1 MKMYTQEEVE
11 QMIDE
16 ATTEQPST
24 AEGWLAH
31 YNGNVT
37 KCAEAL
43 GVSVVTLRK
52 HRDNGTLSNI
62 LVYSGK
68 VYMYKNEVGAVGA
81 VRDVRDV
88 VSVSNT
94 PSEAEWELIPPERA
108 NTVAKFNKQLNL
120 VLKPNIKITR
130 NPSTGRVQYWRKKNV

>member
-11 QMIDE
+11 KMIDE

-24 AEGWLAH
+24 AEGWLEH
-31 YNGNVT
+31 FKGNVT

-52 HRDNGTLSNI
+52 HRDNNTLSNI

-68 VYMYKNEVGAVGA
+68 VYMYKNDVGA
-81 VRDVRDV
+81 
-88 VSVSNT
+88 VSNT
-94 PSEAEWELIPPERA
+94 PSEAELIPTEEEWELIPPERA
-108 NTVAKFNKQLNL
+108 NAVTTFDKNLNV

-130 NPSTGRVQYWRKKNV
+130 NPSTGRVQYWRKVDV

>member
-1 MKMYTQEEVE
+1 MYTQEEVE

-16 ATTEQPST
+16 ATTENPST
-24 AEGWLAH
+24 AEGWLEH
-31 YNGNVT
+31 YNGNIT
-37 KCAEAL
+37 RCAEAL

-68 VYMYKNEVGAVGA
+68 VYMYKNDVGA
-81 VRDVRDV
+81 
-88 VSVSNT
+88 VSNT
-94 PSEAEWELIPPERA
+94 PLPPEAEAEWELIPPERA

>member
-1 MKMYTQEEVE
+1 MTITYTQEEVE

-24 AEGWLAH
+24 AEGWLEH
-31 YNGNVT
+31 FNGNVT

-68 VYMYKNEVGAVGA
+68 VYMYKNEVGAV
-81 VRDVRDV
+81 
-88 VSVSNT
+88 SNT
-94 PSEAEWELIPPERA
+94 PLPPLPQPEAEWELIPPERA

-130 NPSTGRVQYWRKKNV
+130 DSLTGRVQYWRKKNV

>member
-1 MKMYTQEEVE
+1 MKMYTQDEVE
-11 QMIDE
+11 QMVDE

-24 AEGWLAH
+24 AEGWLNH
-31 YNGNVT
+31 YNGNIT

-43 GVSVVTLRK
+43 GVSIVTLRK

-62 LVYSGK
+62 IVYSGK
-68 VYMYKNEVGAVGA
+68 VYMYKNDVGA
-81 VRDVRDV
+81 VRDV

-94 PSEAEWELIPPERA
+94 PPEAEWELIPPERA

-130 NPSTGRVQYWRKKNV
+130 DPSTGRVQYWRKKNV

>member
-11 QMIDE
+11 QMIDA

-24 AEGWLAH
+24 AEGWLEH
-31 YNGNVT
+31 FNGNVT

-68 VYMYKNEVGAVGA
+68 VYMYKNDVGA
-81 VRDVRDV
+81 VR
-88 VSVSNT
+88 NT
-94 PSEAEWELIPPERA
+94 PSEADLETLYISS
-108 NTVAKFNKQLNL
+108 
-120 VLKPNIKITR
+120 LKSR
-130 NPSTGRVQYWRKKNV
+130 

>member
-11 QMIDE
+11 QMIDA

-24 AEGWLAH
+24 AEGWLEH
-31 YNGNVT
+31 FNGNIT

-43 GVSVVTLRK
+43 GLSIITLRK

-68 VYMYKNEVGAVGA
+68 VYMYKNDVGA
-81 VRDVRDV
+81 
-88 VSVSNT
+88 VSNT
-94 PSEAEWELIPPERA
+94 PSEAEWELIQPEIA
-108 NTVAKFNKQLNL
+108 NSVANFDNQFNL

-130 NPSTGRVQYWRKKNV
+130 DKSTGRVQYWRKVDV

>member
-1 MKMYTQEEVE
+1 
-11 QMIDE
+11 MIDA

-24 AEGWLAH
+24 AEGWLNH
-31 YNGNVT
+31 FNGNVT

-43 GVSVVTLRK
+43 GVSIVTLRK

-68 VYMYKNEVGAVGA
+68 VYMYKNDVGA
-81 VRDVRDV
+81 
-88 VSVSNT
+88 VSNT
-94 PSEAEWELIPPERA
+94 PPLPLPLPEAEWELIPPERA
-108 NTVAKFNKQLNL
+108 NTVTTFDKQLNV

>member
-1 MKMYTQEEVE
+1 MTI
-11 QMIDE
+11 IDA

-24 AEGWLAH
+24 AEGWLNH
-31 YNGNVT
+31 FNGNVT

-43 GVSVVTLRK
+43 GLSNITLRK

-68 VYMYKNEVGAVGA
+68 VYMYKNDVGA
-81 VRDVRDV
+81 
-88 VSVSNT
+88 VSNT
-94 PSEAEWELIPPERA
+94 PSEAEWELIQPEIA
-108 NTVAKFNKQLNL
+108 NSVANFDNQFNL

-130 NPSTGRVQYWRKKNV
+130 DKSTGRVQYWRKVDV

>member
-1 MKMYTQEEVE
+1 MTI
-11 QMIDE
+11 IDA

-24 AEGWLAH
+24 AEGWLNH
-31 YNGNVT
+31 FNGNIS

-43 GVSVVTLRK
+43 GLSNITLRK

-68 VYMYKNEVGAVGA
+68 VYMYKNDVGA
-81 VRDVRDV
+81 
-88 VSVSNT
+88 VSNT
-94 PSEAEWELIPPERA
+94 PPEAEWELIPPEMA
-108 NTVAKFNKQLNL
+108 NAVAKFDKQFNL

-130 NPSTGRVQYWRKKNV
+130 DKSTGRVQYWRKKNV

>member
-1 MKMYTQEEVE
+1 MKMYTMKEVE
-11 QMIDE
+11 KMIDA
-16 ATTEQPST
+16 ATTEKPST
-24 AEGWLAH
+24 AEGWLEH
-31 YNGNVT
+31 FNGNVT

-68 VYMYKNEVGAVGA
+68 VYMYKNDVGA
-81 VRDVRDV
+81 
-88 VSVSNT
+88 VSNT
-94 PSEAEWELIPPERA
+94 PQEAEWELIPPERA
-108 NTVAKFNKQLNL
+108 NALTTFDKQFNL

-130 NPSTGRVQYWRKKNV
+130 DKSTGRVQYWRKVDV

>member
-24 AEGWLAH
+24 AEGWLKH
-31 YNGNVT
+31 FNGNVT
-37 KCAEAL
+37 RCAEAL
-43 GVSVVTLRK
+43 GISVITLRK

-68 VYMYKNEVGAVGA
+68 VYMYKNEVGTVN
-81 VRDVRDV
+81 
-88 VSVSNT
+88 NT
-94 PSEAEWELIPPERA
+94 PSEAEWELIPPEKA
-108 NTVAKFNKQLNL
+108 NTVAKFDNQLSW
-120 VLKPNIKITR
+120 VLKPNTKMTR
-130 NPSTGRVQYWRKKNV
+130 DPSTGRVQYWRKKNV

>member
-24 AEGWLAH
+24 AEGWLEH
-31 YNGNVT
+31 FNGNVT
-37 KCAEAL
+37 RCAEAL
-43 GVSVVTLRK
+43 GVSIVTLRK

-68 VYMYKNEVGAVGA
+68 VYMYKNDVGC
-81 VRDVRDV
+81 
-88 VSVSNT
+88 VSNI
-94 PSEAEWELIPPERA
+94 PLPQPEAEWELIPPESA

-120 VLKPNIKITR
+120 VLKQNIKITR
-130 NPSTGRVQYWRKKNV
+130 NPSTGRVQYWRKKGVDV

>member
-24 AEGWLAH
+24 AEGWLNH
-31 YNGNVT
+31 FNGNVT

-68 VYMYKNEVGAVGA
+68 VYMYKNEVGAV
-81 VRDVRDV
+81 
-88 VSVSNT
+88 SNT
-94 PSEAEWELIPPERA
+94 PLPLPPQQEAEWELIPPERA
-108 NTVAKFNKQLNL
+108 NAVAKFNKQLNL

-130 NPSTGRVQYWRKKNV
+130 NPSTGRVQYWRKKNVR

>member
-1 MKMYTQEEVE
+1 MTITYTQEEVE

-24 AEGWLAH
+24 AEGWLKH

-43 GVSVVTLRK
+43 GLSIVTLRK

-68 VYMYKNEVGAVGA
+68 VYMYKNDVG
-81 VRDVRDV
+81 D
-88 VSVSNT
+88 VSNT
-94 PSEAEWELIPPERA
+94 PLPPLPLPEAEWELIPPERA
-108 NTVAKFNKQLNL
+108 NTLAKFNKQFNL
-120 VLKPNIKITR
+120 VLKPNIKMTR
-130 NPSTGRVQYWRKKNV
+130 NPSTGRVQYWRKKNVL

>member
-1 MKMYTQEEVE
+1 MTITYTQDEVE
-11 QMIDE
+11 QMVDE

-24 AEGWLAH
+24 AEGWLEH
-31 YNGNVT
+31 YNGNIT
-37 KCAEAL
+37 RCAEAL
-43 GVSVVTLRK
+43 GVSVITLRK

-68 VYMYKNEVGAVGA
+68 VYMYKNDVGA
-81 VRDVRDV
+81 
-88 VSVSNT
+88 VSNT

-108 NTVAKFNKQLNL
+108 NAVTTFDKQLNI

>member
-1 MKMYTQEEVE
+1 MYTQEEVE
-11 QMIDE
+11 KMIDA

-24 AEGWLAH
+24 AEGWLNH
-31 YNGNVT
+31 FNGNIS

-43 GVSVVTLRK
+43 GLSNITLRK

-68 VYMYKNEVGAVGA
+68 VYMYKNDVGA
-81 VRDVRDV
+81 
-88 VSVSNT
+88 VSNT
-94 PSEAEWELIPPERA
+94 PPEAEWELIPPEMA
-108 NTVAKFNKQLNL
+108 NTVTTFDKQLNI

-130 NPSTGRVQYWRKKNV
+130 DKSTGRVQYWRKVDV

>member
-11 QMIDE
+11 KMIDA
-16 ATTEQPST
+16 ATTEHPST
-24 AEGWLAH
+24 AEGWLEH
-31 YNGNVT
+31 YNGNIT
-37 KCAEAL
+37 RCAEAL
-43 GVSVVTLRK
+43 GVSIVTLRK

-68 VYMYKNEVGAVGA
+68 VYMYKNDVGAV
-81 VRDVRDV
+81 
-88 VSVSNT
+88 SNI
-94 PSEAEWELIPPERA
+94 PLPPQPQSQPEAEWELIPPERA
-108 NTVAKFNKQLNL
+108 NALTTFDKNLNV